1 MYAVYTITCQQN
13 GRMYAGYT
21 NDVHKRWLAHKRSPP
36 TRMQA
41 DVMKYVPFDDNFK
54 LHVHSR
60 HYYVKGAKAAENAF
74 IASNLLFTDRGY
86 NILKGAPGSSYLFW
100 TIHTH
105 GKLLSQRGNIATL
118 LPHLLKP

>member
-1 MYAVYTITCQQN
+1 
-13 GRMYAGYT
+13 
-21 NDVHKRWLAHKRSPP
+21 
-36 TRMQA
+36 MQA